1 MCEELLIEQDVNGAC
16 KALAFD
22 QADKDAND
30 ADADGHKN
38 KQNLKNLTKIKD
50 EGKVRKVKAVEVKP
64 ETSAPEEAE
73 NGTGTVGVAL
83 TLSDREQIAAM
94 AKQGSFEAQ
103 LNQWV
108 YEMSPEVLESNIHE
122 AKKHRRFEVYCQYLL
137 TETGLTEDEVGI
149 NHFGAGEPTEDL
161 LDFVGYLQ
169 RCYHDDF
176 LEASCQ

>member
-38 KQNLKNLTKIKD
+38 KQNLDNLTKIKD
-50 EGKVRKVKAVEVKP
+50 EEGKVLKVKP
-64 ETSAPEEAE
+64 ETTAAEAEAE
-73 NGTGTVGVAL
+73 NGTGTATAVAVAL
-83 TLSDREQIAAM
+83 KLSDREQIAAM

>member
-1 MCEELLIEQDVNGAC
+1 M
-16 KALAFD
+16 
-22 QADKDAND
+22 
-30 ADADGHKN
+30 
-38 KQNLKNLTKIKD
+38 
-50 EGKVRKVKAVEVKP
+50 EVKP

-122 AKKHRRFEVYCQYLL
+122 AKKHRRFEVY
-137 TETGLTEDEVGI
+137 T
-149 NHFGAGEPTEDL
+149 
-161 LDFVGYLQ
+161 
-169 RCYHDDF
+169 
-176 LEASCQ
+176 ASTC